1 MLAQFNAPSFLEA
14 GMLICFGVSWPM
26 SILKTLRTKVVAGKS
41 LGFLSLVL
49 AGYLSG
55 IGAKIAIAVGRGEP
69 LAWVSAL
76 YTLNGLMVAT
86 DIALYLRY
94 SRRRSAVKSS

>member
-1 MLAQFNAPSFLEA
+1 MLVQFDAASLLEA
-14 GMLICFGVSWPM
+14 GMLLCFGASWPISM
-26 SILKTLRTKVVAGKS
+26 LKTLRTKVVAGKS
-41 LGFLSLVL
+41 LGFLALVL

-55 IGAKIAIAVGRGEP
+55 IGAKVAIAVGRGEP

-86 DIALYLRY
+86 DIVLYLRY
-94 SRRRSAVKSS
+94 SRRRSAVKAG